1 MTEQA
6 QDPEVAADMEGEEM
20 DLVDEMEGEG
30 EEMGDGEKE
39 DEEDD
44 GEDGNEKKWVK
55 KEYIAQ
61 PYKSDFVEKT
71 LEEVDAL

>member
-1 MTEQA
+1 
-6 QDPEVAADMEGEEM
+6 MEGEEM
-20 DLVDEMEGEG
+20 DLVDDMEGE
-30 EEMGDGEKE
+30 ENEMGDGEKE

-61 PYKSDFVEKT
+61 PYQSEYLEKT